1 MIIMSADEQAVC
13 CVGSCSVPNK
23 AIWSR
28 KNYPSVAARG
38 YIFATPSTGPHVLM
52 ALGSFGKELSFTR
65 LTKGHESRMNV
76 YIWNLLRLNA

>member
-1 MIIMSADEQAVC
+1 M
-13 CVGSCSVPNK
+13 PNK

-28 KNYPSVAARG
+28 ENYPSVAARG